1 MGLPLPMSEKRG
13 LRKCHDWEKLNPE
26 RVIVVNLM
34 VCELRNATAAIT
46 PYKFAARRLSSLD
59 EERRN
64 VLN

>member
-13 LRKCHDWEKLNPE
+13 RRKCHDWEKLNPE

-46 PYKFAARRLSSLD
+46 PYKSAAAD
-59 EERRN
+59 YQAWMKN
-64 VLN
+64 AGTF